1 MKTTTLIQ
9 RILTEK
15 KGIINDGVFL
25 ITSSDMIEDQKGW
38 ECDEDTGDEYL
49 NDMDFSTSP
58 FWITTDD
65 GAEPVGIDDDAELN
79 EIFSSIMITEE
90 QSSDYS
96 EPEDMEPEDRTELFV
111 YFKNAVIGETPPGL
125 NLRKLVGRLSGL
137 SEDRCI
143 VVRYT
148 PYEE

>member
-1 MKTTTLIQ
+1 MKSGTTDLIQ
-9 RILTEK
+9 KILTAGE
-15 KGIINDGVFL
+15 GMIRDGSFL

-38 ECDEDTGDEYL
+38 CDEDPAK
-49 NDMDFSTSP
+49 DMDFSTSS